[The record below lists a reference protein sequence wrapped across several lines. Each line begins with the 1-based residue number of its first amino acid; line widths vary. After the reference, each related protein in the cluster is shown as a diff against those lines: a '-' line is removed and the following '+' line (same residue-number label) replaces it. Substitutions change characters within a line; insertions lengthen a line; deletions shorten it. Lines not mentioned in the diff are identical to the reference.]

1 MGLILDLA
9 VAALALLVVGS
20 LGMLAWAL
28 GVSAVSATQHG
39 RRRVADARRILIGA
53 NDRLRSSAIGANA
66 TLSNL
71 AARTSPSAPSKPG
84 DEPDA

>member
-1 MGLILDLA
+1 
-9 VAALALLVVGS
+9 
-20 LGMLAWAL
+20 MLAWTL

-39 RRRVADARRILIGA
+39 RARVSEARRILIEA
-53 NDRLRSSAIGANA
+53 RDRLRSSAAGTNA

-71 AARTSPSAPSKPG
+71 AARTRASAPSAPSKPSKPG